1 MSPQNVFYEA
11 VSYLS
16 EKTGVIGFA
25 LARRERFTRRAAM
38 MHGPFVTVILAHQII
53 GEFLHH
59 ESEASE

>member
-16 EKTGVIGFA
+16 DNTGVAGFA
-25 LARRERFTRRAAM
+25 LANRDHFTRRAAM
-38 MHGPFVTVILAHQII
+38 MHGHNVPVILACQII

-59 ESEASE
+59 ESEAAE